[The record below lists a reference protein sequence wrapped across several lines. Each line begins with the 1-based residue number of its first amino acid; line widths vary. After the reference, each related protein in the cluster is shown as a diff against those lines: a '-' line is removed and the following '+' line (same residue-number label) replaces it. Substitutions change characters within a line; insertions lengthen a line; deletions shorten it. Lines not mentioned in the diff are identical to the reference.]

1 MKIHFDLSC
10 LFRITNQLRGMNNPV
25 GDLDLSIEG
34 FFLFLINLVSLD
46 EYIVWI
52 TDCEILLNC
61 PIWVNVQSTI
71 FDQGIITHFWGP

>member
-46 EYIVWI
+46 EYIV
-52 TDCEILLNC
+52 
-61 PIWVNVQSTI
+61 
-71 FDQGIITHFWGP
+71 